1 MNDSMIVTGY
11 QIAIYE
17 KTGMIKYET
26 KICQGYQFLG
36 EDYLL
41 GLNFELKSHKI
52 VDFMKLLQWF
62 SGQLGIKKNKRKKE
76 KIFFFG
82 GSRYQTKQ

>member
-1 MNDSMIVTGY
+1 MNDSMIDTGY

-26 KICQGYQFLG
+26 KICQGYLFLG

-41 GLNFELKSHKI
+41 GLNFELKSDKI
-52 VDFMKLLQWF
+52 VDFMKLL
-62 SGQLGIKKNKRKKE
+62 
-76 KIFFFG
+76 
-82 GSRYQTKQ
+82 

>member
-1 MNDSMIVTGY
+1 MIDTGY

-26 KICQGYQFLG
+26 KICQGYLFLG

-41 GLNFELKSHKI
+41 GLNFELKSDKI
-52 VDFMKLLQWF
+52 VDFMKLL
-62 SGQLGIKKNKRKKE
+62 
-76 KIFFFG
+76 
-82 GSRYQTKQ
+82 